1 MFTFSEN
8 FKLGVYATLIFI
20 PIAFWV
26 YEDTKRDL
34 ERCHDLNNKIIA
46 NQKVISENQQAITER
61 IFRNDPV
68 ITPEPKT
75 VKPKNTTQ
83 QFTISK
89 TRQRIS
95 YERLDIFC
103 LAKNMYHEAGTEGR
117 LGMYAVGQVTLN
129 RMRHK
134 DYPSSVCNVVMQ
146 WKQFSWANKKSLRW
160 THGKGPN
167 WRIAKKIAEE
177 IILDGRRV
185 KGLEGALFYHADYV
199 SPRWKDNDAKI
210 AKLGTHIFYKS
221 AK

>member
-1 MFTFSEN
+1 MFSFSEN
-8 FKLGVYATLIFI
+8 FKLGVYATLVFI
-20 PIAFWV
+20 PIAFWIH
-26 YEDTKRDL
+26 EDTKRDL
-34 ERCHDLNNKIIA
+34 QRCHDLNNKIIA
-46 NQKVISENQQAITER
+46 NQKVISHNQKAITER

-68 ITPEPKT
+68 IVPEPKT
-75 VKPKNTTQ
+75 VRPKNTNQ
-83 QFTISK
+83 QFTIRK
-89 TRQRIS
+89 TGQKVS

-134 DYPSSVCNVVMQ
+134 DYPSSVCDVVMQ

-160 THGKGPN
+160 TQGKGPN
-167 WRIAKKIAEE
+167 WRKAKKIAEE

-199 SPRWKDNDAKI
+199 SPRWRDNNAKI
-210 AKLGTHIFYKS
+210 AQLGTHIFYTS